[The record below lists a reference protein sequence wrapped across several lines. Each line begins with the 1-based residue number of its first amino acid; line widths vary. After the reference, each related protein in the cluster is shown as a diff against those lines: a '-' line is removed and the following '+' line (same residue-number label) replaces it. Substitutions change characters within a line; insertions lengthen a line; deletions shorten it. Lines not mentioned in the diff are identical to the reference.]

1 MSKSTPKGKPATR
14 RVHYGLGLRPPYY
27 AAACCGDLPVDWLEL
42 ISENF
47 MVPGGKPCAVLRQVR
62 DHYPVAFHGVS
73 MNLGGTD
80 PLDRDYL
87 SRLRNLASD
96 TEPMWISD
104 HLCWTRQGGHHLHDL
119 LPLPYSDEVINHV
132 AGRISQAQDFLGR
145 RILIENLSSYAEFD
159 WSPMLEWQFLTA
171 VAEAA
176 DCLILL
182 DINNIIVSAHNHGFA
197 AADYLQA
204 IPVDRVAQFHLAG
217 HSDSGGL
224 KIDSHDQPV
233 PDEVWQLFRAASA
246 RFGRVPLCLERDD
259 HIPPVAQLLD
269 ELARAKEI
277 FAEAAIQ

>member
-1 MSKSTPKGKPATR
+1 MSKSTPRAKPATTS
-14 RVHYGLGLRPPYY
+14 VHYGLGLRPPYY
-27 AAACCGDLPVDWLEL
+27 AAARSGDLPVDWLEL

-47 MVPGGKPCAVLRQVR
+47 MVAGGKPRAILRQIR
-62 DHYPVAFHGVS
+62 NHYPVAFHGVS

-87 SRLRNLASD
+87 ARLKNLASD
-96 TEPMWISD
+96 TEPLWLSD

-119 LPLPYSDEVINHV
+119 LPLPYTEEVILHV
-132 AGRISQAQDFLGR
+132 AERINQAQDLLGR

-159 WSPMLEWQFLTA
+159 WSSMPEWQFLTA
-171 VAEAA
+171 VAEVA

-204 IPVDRVAQFHLAG
+204 IPVNRVAQLHLAG
-217 HSDSGGL
+217 HSDSGDL

-233 PDEVWQLFRAASA
+233 PGEVWQLFHAACV

-269 ELARAKEI
+269 ELHRAREI
-277 FAEAAIQ
+277 FGEAAIQ